1 MTMQEANLSTCAGG
15 IVLGDKGTIAL
26 VRNRKDT
33 KWFFPKGHIDE
44 GEDLEEAARR
54 EIEEETGLTDLEY
67 IDTLPSYTRPG
78 IDKNSHY
85 TNELKEIHMF
95 LFAAPMHAELSPS
108 LEIVDAAW
116 ISLSRLA
123 LELEDTK
130 DSVWFSSVF
139 ERVRQ
144 AVQRD

>member
-1 MTMQEANLSTCAGG
+1 MESTNVICAGG
-15 IVLGDKGTIAL
+15 IVLGDGGTIAL
-26 VRNRKDT
+26 VRNRKYT
-33 KWFFPKGHIDE
+33 KWFFPKGHVDA

-54 EIEEETGLTDLEY
+54 EITEETGLSDLEY
-67 IDTLPSYTRPG
+67 IDTLPVYIRPG
-78 IDKNSHY
+78 IDAHGSY
-85 TNELKEIHMF
+85 TDEQKEIHMF
-95 LFAAPMHAELSPS
+95 LFAAPMHAELKPS
-108 LEIVDAAW
+108 LEITDAQW